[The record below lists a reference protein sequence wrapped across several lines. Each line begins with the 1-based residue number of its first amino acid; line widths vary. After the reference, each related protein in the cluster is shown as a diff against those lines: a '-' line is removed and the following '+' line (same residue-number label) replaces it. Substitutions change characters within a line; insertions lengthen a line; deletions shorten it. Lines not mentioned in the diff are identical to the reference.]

1 MKNMISPFIKPL
13 HRISGVI
20 FVLIVS
26 VFSVFAG
33 EGMWLPLLLKSL
45 NEAEMKSMG
54 MKMNA
59 EDIYSVNQGSLK
71 DAVVHFG
78 GFCTGE
84 LISDKGLLLT
94 NHHCGYD
101 AIQGHST
108 LEKNY
113 IKNGYWAKN
122 KAEELPNPGLF
133 ATFIIRIDDVT
144 AQAMT
149 GVDVGMEP
157 AQKQAAI
164 DRNLN
169 LIKQNATRESWQDV
183 FTRSFFEGNQ
193 YFLFVTETYNDV
205 RYVGSPPESIGK
217 FGADT
222 DNWVWPRHT
231 GDFSVFRIYA
241 GPDNKPAEYSPD
253 NKPMKPRHFFPVSLD
268 GIEEGDFTLVF
279 GFPGRTNQYLPSF
292 AVEQTVEI
300 IDPARI
306 GVRNISLGIM
316 DQHMRSDEDVRL
328 AYSAKYAGISNSWKK
343 WIGEVLGLKSKK
355 AVMVKEGQEA
365 DFTELIGKNKD
376 LKDAYCHLLPDMKLL
391 YQELDPIIKNRTIL
405 GEVIGGSNVE
415 IFFLAA
421 YADRLVKAY
430 RDNGVSGYSTMESKT
445 LAALENFYREYRVGV
460 DQELFSALTAHL
472 ENNLSKEYIADVLA
486 SKPATLSFDEWTEQV
501 YKNTLL
507 TDQQLFTDAIRQGGA
522 AFSKAMETDQAYL
535 AFLGMKKVM
544 DEKLSPTY
552 NLLTTKIQP
561 LQKDYVTALMAA
573 YPDRRFWADANSTMR
588 VSYGQV
594 EPYAPRDGM
603 SYKTQ
608 TYLDGIMEKYKPG
621 DYEFDVHP
629 KLIELYEEK
638 DYGPYGENGKMPVC
652 FIASNHT
659 TGGNSGSPAIDAH
672 GNLIGINFDRVWE
685 GTMSDLYYDRSIC
698 RNIMVDV
705 RYVLFVIDKFAGA
718 KHLIREMKIVH
729 PKT

>member
-1 MKNMISPFIKPL
+1 MASFIKPL
-13 HRISGVI
+13 HRISGVF
-20 FVLIVS
+20 FVLIAS
-26 VFSVFAG
+26 VFSAIAG

-59 EDIYSVNQGSLK
+59 EDIYSINQGSLK

-84 LISDKGLLLT
+84 LISDQGLLLT

-101 AIQGHST
+101 AIQAHST

-113 IKNGYWAKN
+113 IKNGYWAGN
-122 KAEELPNPGLF
+122 KSEELPNPGLF
-133 ATFIIRIDDVT
+133 ATFIIRVDDVT
-144 AQAMT
+144 SQAMT
-149 GVDVGMEP
+149 GVDAGMEP
-157 AQKQAAI
+157 AKKQAAI
-164 DRNLN
+164 DLNLN
-169 LIKQNATRESWQDV
+169 LAKQNAARESWQEV

-193 YFLFVTETYNDV
+193 YFLFVTETYRDV

-241 GPDNKPAEYSPD
+241 GPDNKPAEYSPE
-253 NKPMKPRHFFPVSLD
+253 NKPLKPRHFFPVSLD

-292 AVEQTVEI
+292 AVEQTAAI

-306 GVRNISLGIM
+306 GVRDISLGIM
-316 DQHMRSDEDVRL
+316 DKRMRADEDVRL
-328 AYSAKYAGISNSWKK
+328 AYSAKYASLSNSWKK
-343 WIGEVLGLKSKK
+343 WIGEILGLKSKN
-355 AVMVKEGQEA
+355 AVKVKEEQEA
-365 DFTELIGKNKD
+365 NFTALIQKNKE
-376 LKDAYCHLLPDMKLL
+376 LQNAYGHLLPDMQIL
-391 YQELDPIIKNRTIL
+391 YQDLDPIIKNRTIL

-415 IFFLAA
+415 IFLLAA
-421 YADRLVKAY
+421 FADRLVRAY
-430 RDNGVSGYSTMESKT
+430 RENGDSGYAKMESRT
-445 LAALENFYREYRVGV
+445 LAELDNFYREYRVDV
-460 DQELFSALTAHL
+460 DMELFSALTAHL
-472 ENNLSKEYIADVLA
+472 EKNLSDEFRDGALT
-486 SKPATLSFDEWTEQV
+486 SKPAHLSYDAWTQEV
-501 YKNTLL
+501 YKSTLL
-507 TDQQLFTDAIRQGGA
+507 IDQQLFSGAIKQGGA
-522 AFSKAMETDQAYL
+522 TFSKAMETDQAYQ
-535 AFLGMKKVM
+535 AFIGMKKVM
-544 DEKLSPTY
+544 DEKLSTAY
-552 NLLTTKIQP
+552 NNLSTKIQP
-561 LQKDYVTALMAA
+561 LQKDYVTALMTA
-573 YPDRRFWADANSTMR
+573 YPDRRFWPDANSTMR

-629 KLIELYEEK
+629 KLIELYEKK

-685 GTMSDLYYDRSIC
+685 GTMSDLYYDKSIC

-718 KHLIREMKIVH
+718 RHLIREMKIVH